1 MIAAARQDKNCMLQC
16 AMVSHLGHSLCVVM
30 SSWDGSSNQP
40 ISFLKLCRDIALC
53 VAEVLCT
60 TRGGGIDFACYT
72 GIVHPQ
78 KGL

>member
-1 MIAAARQDKNCMLQC
+1 MQQC
-16 AMVSHLGHSLCVVM
+16 AMVSQLGCALCVVM
-30 SSWDGSSNQP
+30 SVIHGSSNQP